1 MGFMKDKIMDRWST
15 YEPFFVVLG
24 DKKVGDIIIT
34 NHARSR
40 WIDRVESEKT
50 GFEDICAFLWDR
62 LKKEQVQPY
71 YKNEKDVYVIEDDLV
86 MVAEFAVLENEF
98 DIAGNP
104 LHKMI
109 VVTFLGRM
117 SEVIELRD
125 LKSYYS
131 WLRHSR
137 RMTLIKN
144 SRKRR

>member
-1 MGFMKDKIMDRWST
+1 MRDKTMDRWST
-15 YEPFFVVLG
+15 YEPFYVILN
-24 DKKVGDIIIT
+24 DKKIADIVIT
-34 NHARSR
+34 NHARLR
-40 WIDRVESEKT
+40 WADRVESEKT
-50 GFEDICAFLWDR
+50 GFEDICDFLWDK
-62 LKKEQVQPY
+62 LKDGQIASY
-71 YKNEKDVYVIEDDLV
+71 YKNEQDVYLVDDDLV
-86 MVAEFAVLENEF
+86 MVAEFSVIENET

-109 VVTFLGRM
+109 IVTFLGRM
-117 SEVIELRD
+117 SETIELRD

>member
-1 MGFMKDKIMDRWST
+1 MRDKIMDRWST
-15 YEPFFVVLG
+15 YEPFYVLLG
-24 DKKVGDIIIT
+24 DKKIADIIIT

-40 WIDRVESEKT
+40 WVDRVESEKT
-50 GFEDICAFLWDR
+50 GFEDICSFLWEN
-62 LKKEQVQPY
+62 LKENKIKSYYRNEQ
-71 YKNEKDVYVIEDDLV
+71 DVYLVDEDLV
-86 MVAEFAVLENEF
+86 MVAEFSQMEKET

-109 VVTFLGRM
+109 IVTFLGRM
-117 SEVIELRD
+117 SETIELRD

-144 SRKRR
+144 SRKRK

>member
-1 MGFMKDKIMDRWST
+1 MKDKIMDRWST
-15 YEPFFVVLG
+15 YEPFYVVLG
-24 DKKVGDIIIT
+24 DKKVADIIIT

-50 GFEDICAFLWDR
+50 GYEDICAFLWDR
-62 LKKEQVQPY
+62 LKKEQIKPY
-71 YKNEKDVYVIEDDLV
+71 YKNEKDVYVVEDDLV

-109 VVTFLGRM
+109 IVTFLGRM

-125 LKSYYS
+125 LKTYYS

-144 SRKRR
+144 SRKRK

>member
-1 MGFMKDKIMDRWST
+1 MELMKDKIMDRWST
-15 YEPFFVVLG
+15 YEPFYVVLG
-24 DKKVGDIIIT
+24 DKKIADIIIT

-62 LKKEQVQPY
+62 LKKDQVLPY
-71 YKNEKDVYVIEDDLV
+71 YKNEKDVYVIEEDLV
-86 MVAEFAVLENEF
+86 MVAEFSVLENEF

-144 SRKRR
+144 SRKRK

>member
-1 MGFMKDKIMDRWST
+1 MKDRIMDRWST
-15 YEPFFVVLG
+15 YEPFHVTLG
-24 DKKVGDIIIT
+24 DKKVADIVIT
-34 NHARSR
+34 NHALTR
-40 WIDRVESEKT
+40 WNDRIVRGDDSVGDVCEY
-50 GFEDICAFLWDR
+50 LWNQ
-62 LKKEQVQPY
+62 LKLDQIKSYYRNEQ
-71 YKNEKDVYVIEDDLV
+71 DVYLVEDDLV
-86 MVAEFAVLENEF
+86 MVAEFGETEQTDLV
-98 DIAGNP
+98 GNQ

-117 SEVIELRD
+117 SETMELRD

>member
-1 MGFMKDKIMDRWST
+1 MRDKIMDRWST
-15 YEPFFVVLG
+15 YEPFFVLLG
-24 DKKVGDIIIT
+24 DKKIADIIIT

-40 WIDRVESEKT
+40 WVDRVESEKT
-50 GFEDICAFLWDR
+50 GFEDICSFLWEN
-62 LKKEQVQPY
+62 LKENKIKSYYRNEQ
-71 YKNEKDVYVIEDDLV
+71 DVYLIDDDLV
-86 MVAEFAVLENEF
+86 MVAEFSQMEKET

-109 VVTFLGRM
+109 IVTFLGRM
-117 SEVIELRD
+117 SETIELRD

-144 SRKRR
+144 SRKRK

>member
-1 MGFMKDKIMDRWST
+1 MDRWST
-15 YEPFFVVLG
+15 YEPFYVVLG
-24 DKKVGDIIIT
+24 DKKIADIVIT
-34 NHARSR
+34 NHAMNR
-40 WIDRVESEKT
+40 WSDRIEAEKT
-50 GFEDICAFLWDR
+50 GYEDICAYLWEQ
-62 LKKEQVQPY
+62 LKQNQVHSYYRNEQ
-71 YKNEKDVYVIEDDLV
+71 DVYLVEDDLV
-86 MVAEFAVLENEF
+86 MVAEFAKIENEV

-117 SEVIELRD
+117 SETIELRD

-144 SRKRR
+144 SRKRK

>member
-1 MGFMKDKIMDRWST
+1 MKDRIMDRWST
-15 YEPFFVVLG
+15 YEPFHVALG
-24 DKKVGDIIIT
+24 DKKVADIVIT
-34 NHARSR
+34 NHALSR
-40 WIDRVESEKT
+40 WNDRISHGNDT
-50 GFEDICAFLWDR
+50 IADICEYLWNQ
-62 LKKEQVQPY
+62 LKLDQVKSYYRNEQ
-71 YKNEKDVYVIEDDLV
+71 DVYLIEDDLV
-86 MVAEFAVLENEF
+86 MVAEFGTVEEVDL
-98 DIAGNP
+98 AGNP

-117 SEVIELRD
+117 SETMELRD